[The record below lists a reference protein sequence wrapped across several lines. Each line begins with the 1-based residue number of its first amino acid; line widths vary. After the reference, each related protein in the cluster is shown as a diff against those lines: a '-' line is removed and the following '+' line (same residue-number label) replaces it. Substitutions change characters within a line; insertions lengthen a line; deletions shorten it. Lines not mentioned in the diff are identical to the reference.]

1 MDETRYESLVRNAF
15 FQGLCLKP
23 VQVVFGYSDVD
34 SLVFIRGI
42 ASVGLI
48 LLLELFEL
56 FDRSPFILFIGTK
69 DIFFAVIVLL
79 RHHFFLSDSVSC
91 LSCPECG
98 DEADYAFAFREDRG
112 LLAFRL
118 VFPVDSF
125 LEEYFQKRMI
135 VTLVFE
141 MGLSYAL
148 MAPLLGV
155 SASAVCRIIKTA
167 AAADGKS

>member
-1 MDETRYESLVRNAF
+1 MDET
-15 FQGLCLKP
+15 
-23 VQVVFGYSDVD
+23 
-34 SLVFIRGI
+34 
-42 ASVGLI
+42 
-48 LLLELFEL
+48 
-56 FDRSPFILFIGTK
+56 
-69 DIFFAVIVLL
+69 
-79 RHHFFLSDSVSC
+79 
-91 LSCPECG
+91 
-98 DEADYAFAFREDRG
+98 DYLFAFREECG

-118 VFPVDSF
+118 LFPIDSF